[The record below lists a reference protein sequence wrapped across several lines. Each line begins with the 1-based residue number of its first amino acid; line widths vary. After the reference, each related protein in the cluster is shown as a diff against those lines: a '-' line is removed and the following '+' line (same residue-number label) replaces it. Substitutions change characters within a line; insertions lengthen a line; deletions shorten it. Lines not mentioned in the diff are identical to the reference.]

1 MSKNSL
7 SNKTSYII
15 LTVIILVSLAL
26 STFFMFTK
34 QGFHEDELLTYNL
47 ANSAH
52 QLTTDGGWNT
62 KADFNNYLTVNP
74 SDRFDVNLVIKI
86 K

>member
-52 QLTTDGGWNT
+52 
-62 KADFNNYLTVNP
+62 
-74 SDRFDVNLVIKI
+74 
-86 K
+86 